1 MTSVKR
7 DSRPVNLDI
16 ATIKLPITAWA
27 SISHRLSGVALF
39 FASFLLV
46 WALDLSL
53 SSAEGFAAVADC
65 LQSTVGRAIVWL
77 IAVALSYHAL
87 AGIKHLIMDMGIG
100 ETMSGGV
107 LGARL
112 VFATTIVLA
121 VYWGMLIW

>member
-53 SSAEGFAAVADC
+53 SSAGGFAAVADC
-65 LQSTVGRAIVWL
+65 LQSTAGRAIVWL

-87 AGIKHLIMDMGIG
+87 AGVKHLIMDMGIG

-112 VFATTIVLA
+112 VFAATTLAA